1 MKKINKFVDKNGWR
15 AKVKDVW
22 CYKDQTHF
30 GIIEFHTMASTARF
44 LRGLAKATDMKIED
58 GKTTRFGRDHTLAQ
72 RADDKRL
79 GLIDQLEYVELKDV
93 KIQWKV
99 NTVCLK
105 SGLKSDD
112 VYKKA
117 KDGEHVYT
125 GKALEVKDQVEE
137 QVRLWLEERGA
148 EDLV

>member
-1 MKKINKFVDKNGWR
+1 MV
-15 AKVKDVW
+15 
-22 CYKDQTHF
+22 
-30 GIIEFHTMASTARF
+30 STTRF

-58 GKTTRFGRDHTLAQ
+58 GKTMRFGRDRTLAQ

-117 KDGEHVYT
+117 KDGEHVYI

-137 QVRLWLEERGA
+137 QARLWLEERVA
-148 EDLV
+148 EDLA